1 MYTTSP
7 EAPKA
12 RNMIARPKREARQPG
27 VILKNQTEALKGRH
41 RDLNQFV
48 SCLQRS
54 LDLSMDGQPRALP
67 WAFIFRVFGA
77 SLCFFR
83 W

>member
-12 RNMIARPKREARQPG
+12 RNMIARGKREARHPR
-27 VILKNQTEALKGRH
+27 VIVQNQTEALKGRH

-48 SCLQRS
+48 SRVQRS
-54 LDLSMDGQPRALP
+54 EDLFMDGHLGALP
-67 WAFIFRVFGA
+67 WALFRPFGA